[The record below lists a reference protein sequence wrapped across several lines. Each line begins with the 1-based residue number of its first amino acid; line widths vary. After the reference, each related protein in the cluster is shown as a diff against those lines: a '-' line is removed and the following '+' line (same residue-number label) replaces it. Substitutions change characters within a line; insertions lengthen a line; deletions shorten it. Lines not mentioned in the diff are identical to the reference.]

1 MYQIFLCH
9 SYSVFIFTP
18 YLIEHIAFASD
29 NSARH
34 RVSALKSY
42 AVKLILPPSLCKVYE
57 F

>member
-42 AVKLILPPSLCKVYE
+42 AVKLILPPSLCKVL
-57 F
+57 